1 MPVTSFPD
9 EWLAQSLEGLT
20 PELLQELRGKSE
32 SGRTLWEC
40 VVAEKI
46 ATDAEIVDKLSH
58 RFRLKIADV
67 SKVDPTA
74 RNAVPEQLARRH
86 HILPLR
92 LTDSF
97 LEIGT
102 SNPLDLDAEKALA
115 FNTAREIRLFLLAP
129 SKITEKLDEMYKPEK
144 ALDKLLEN
152 MGDADV
158 LQTLSDAPPEDL
170 TVSEADASQKPVV
183 RLVDM
188 IISEGI
194 LSRASDIHVEPEEGG
209 VAVRYRIDGVLRQVM
224 KIPRQAGLPL
234 ISRIKIISSLDIADR
249 LRPQDGR
256 ARVAVNG
263 QPIDLR
269 VSTLP
274 AQLGEKVVIRIL
286 DSRATVK
293 SLDSLGLNPGEGDA
307 IRRLLENHEGIVL
320 VTGPTG
326 SGKTTTLYSA
336 LNQIKSEGVN
346 IVTVEDPVEYRM
358 QGIVQ
363 VQVQEKAGLTFA
375 AALRSILRQDPNVV
389 LVGEIRD
396 KETAQIAVQASLT
409 GHLVLSTLHT
419 NDAANAVTRLV
430 DIGVESYKIAASLRG
445 VVAQRLMRKLCPTC
459 KEVWM
464 EAPPERLR
472 RWIPKGT
479 PLYHAAGCPDC
490 AMTGYRGRF
499 SILEILTMTPELER
513 LIAAG
518 EAADRIAEAAQRGGM
533 KSLWDSGLAHVTRG
547 ESTLEELTRVVDIPA
562 EAEAPP
568 PPAPRV
574 SRAAAEPVAAGPVST
589 IFDLLEEHTPPAR
602 RSGAHGQ
609 PASKVLLVD
618 DEDSLRKVM
627 RELLERDGYV
637 VTEARDGVQALDQVD
652 RVGPD
657 IIVLD
662 LNLPGLD
669 GYGVLSHLRSRPAT
683 ANIPVIVLTAKGD
696 EDNEVRVFELGADDF
711 LTKPFR
717 ARALSARLEAVL
729 GRRR

>member
-1 MPVTSFPD
+1 
-9 EWLAQSLEGLT
+9 
-20 PELLQELRGKSE
+20 
-32 SGRTLWEC
+32 
-40 VVAEKI
+40 
-46 ATDAEIVDKLSH
+46 
-58 RFRLKIADV
+58 
-67 SKVDPTA
+67 
-74 RNAVPEQLARRH
+74 
-86 HILPLR
+86 
-92 LTDSF
+92 
-97 LEIGT
+97 
-102 SNPLDLDAEKALA
+102 
-115 FNTAREIRLFLLAP
+115 
-129 SKITEKLDEMYKPEK
+129 
-144 ALDKLLEN
+144 
-152 MGDADV
+152 
-158 LQTLSDAPPEDL
+158 
-170 TVSEADASQKPVV
+170 
-183 RLVDM
+183 
-188 IISEGI
+188 
-194 LSRASDIHVEPEEGG
+194 
-209 VAVRYRIDGVLRQVM
+209 VM
-224 KIPRQAGLPL
+224 KIPRNAGLPL
-234 ISRIKIISSLDIADR
+234 ISRIKIMSSLDIADR

-274 AQLGEKVVIRIL
+274 AAQGEKVVIRIL

-293 SLDSLGLNPGEGDA
+293 SLESLGFNPGETA
-307 IRRLLENHEGIVL
+307 SINQLLQNKEGVIL

-326 SGKTTTLYSA
+326 SGKTTTLYSMI
-336 LNQIKSEGVN
+336 NQIKTEGVN

-363 VQVQEKAGLTFA
+363 VQVQEKAGLTFGS
-375 AALRSILRQDPNVV
+375 ALRSILRQDPNVI

-430 DIGVESYKIAASLRG
+430 DIGVEAYKIAAALRG
-445 VVAQRLMRKLCPTC
+445 VIAQRLMRKLCPTC

-464 EAPPERLR
+464 EAPPEKLR
-472 RWIPKGT
+472 KWIAKGT
-479 PLYHAAGCPDC
+479 PMYRSAGCPDC

-499 SILEILTMTPELER
+499 SIIEVLTVSPEVER
-513 LIAAG
+513 RIAAG
-518 EAADRIAEAAQRGGM
+518 EPAARIADAARRAGM
-533 KSLWDSGLAHVTRG
+533 KSLWDSGLAHVVRG
-547 ESTLEELTRVVDIPA
+547 ESTLDELMRVVDVPA
-562 EAEAPP
+562 EDDYAEAPP
-568 PPAPRV
+568 SAAAPAVPAAPGAGRRSSSAEPPPA
-574 SRAAAEPVAAGPVST
+574 VST
-589 IFDLLEEHTPPAR
+589 HFDLLEEAATPRP
-602 RSGAHGQ
+602 SGAHGQ
-609 PASKVLLVD
+609 PACKVLLVD

-627 RELLERDGYV
+627 KDLLERDGYE

-683 ANIPVIVLTAKGD
+683 AGIPVIVLTAKGD